1 MHNRCAAR
9 ARHRLIAGELDA
21 FHLLTMLTQVLSDE
35 PVEASAVVYDL
46 SDPATSTG
54 SCANPVAEGLSA
66 SREALQP
73 RPDSEA
79 NVNFTEAPDA
89 APLPADPDAA
99 PLPTDPDAAPLPAD
113 PDAAPLP
120 QAVSFGA
127 RDCGDG
133 EEIARPG
140 AASSAS
146 GSATSALLPLNEDG
160 SFVRRGPDGVW

>member
-99 PLPTDPDAAPLPAD
+99 PLP
-113 PDAAPLP
+113 